1 MNTMHSRIFSSLFAL
16 SRLASAAAVLSAVA
30 CSAHADIPNITV
42 TEPNVTFSAM
52 ELPDLP
58 EVPEGIDPQEY
69 LDDYLEE
76 NDLSGELTTRFDHP
90 GDMDLPD
97 FMKAELSVTAVRLR
111 AQQGVDS
118 LSFVKRIEVMLAS
131 DAPDAPPPLR
141 LAQYER
147 RGDVESSVPVINVDP
162 DETANVLDHWKTGA
176 AYYEILLEGDG
187 MPLEEWSVE
196 VTVEFSGSLDVSP

>member
-1 MNTMHSRIFSSLFAL
+1 MNTMHSRIFSSFFAL
-16 SRLASAAAVLSAVA
+16 SRLASAAALLSAVA

-131 DAPDAPPPLR
+131 EAPDAPPPLR
-141 LAQYER
+141 LARYER
-147 RGDVESSVPVINVDP
+147 KTTVSSVPVIHVDP